1 MQVVEKPKIINAL
14 YFDGTWENGIEIVK
28 TLKEY
33 GDYAV
38 LNFGG
43 EDNYIQG
50 GHGVSGRNEWFVY
63 PVYTTANNTMV
74 MIMTDCQFRKKYI
87 QVQ

>member
-38 LNFGG
+38 Q
-43 EDNYIQG
+43 I
-50 GHGVSGRNEWFVY
+50 GRAHV
-63 PVYTTANNTMV
+63 
-74 MIMTDCQFRKKYI
+74 
-87 QVQ
+87 